1 MEVYI
6 LDSLYRRI
14 DVVDRF
20 ESLVWSERFSAYGDF
35 ELQVHSTLE
44 NRNRFS
50 EGTRLAMNESYR
62 VMTIETVKD
71 YADSEGRQIL
81 EIKGRSLEAILED
94 RLARGSMADLTT
106 EPKWVLEGTPLE
118 IATKIFHDICVTGIL
133 DPGDIIPM
141 VVEGS
146 IFPDDT
152 ISPPIDEITY
162 EIDPKSVY
170 QAVKELCDLYLMG
183 FRLVRNFDT
192 SQLYFD
198 VYTGSNRT
206 ANQSLLPA
214 VIFSPG
220 LDNLQNT
227 SELTSI
233 ANYKNV
239 AYVISPVGTEIVY
252 AQDIDP
258 SIEGF
263 ERRILMVKADDITDT
278 DPLIATEKMIRRG
291 YEELGKNRRVRA
303 FDGEISQNSQYQY
316 GRDYNLGDLIQL
328 NNSSGVSN
336 VMQVTEQIFVSDAQ
350 GDRSY
355 PTLTINQLVTP
366 GSWLSVPTDQVW
378 IDLGETEYWENQI

>member
-106 EPKWVLEGTPLE
+106 EPKWILEGTPLE

>member
-94 RLARGSMADLTT
+94 RLARGSMTDLTT